1 MQKEMGFQER
11 AGKMTEEKW
20 WKSFIRTRLK
30 IVPSRIHEDEKEEI
44 TLTDDEKRM
53 CANAGI
59 SEEEWI
65 KGKKRVLDE
74 ETEAEYKRVML
85 DFSDVNP
92 NDPESVRRYGERCT
106 LAGETYYGMKRAKKE
121 VKDELITATDTLG
134 KGEELLLVQYTSGEY
149 ILVPELA
156 SAIEKILCQKRM
168 IKRCRT
174 IPRHITT
181 VEEALKFVK
190 WEIEDKT

>member
-1 MQKEMGFQER
+1 
-11 AGKMTEEKW
+11 MTEE
-20 WKSFIRTRLK
+20 
-30 IVPSRIHEDEKEEI
+30 E
-44 TLTDDEKRM
+44 
-53 CANAGI
+53 
-59 SEEEWI
+59 
-65 KGKKRVLDE
+65 
-74 ETEAEYKRVML
+74 EYKKIML

-92 NDPESVRRYGERCT
+92 KCPESVRKYGERCT
-106 LAGETYYGMKRAKKE
+106 LAGETYYGMIRAEKK

-149 ILVPELA
+149 MLVPELA

-190 WEIEDKT
+190 WDDTSRKGS